1 MGSLKFFRVFK
12 ERTAK
17 LEISLVNQITR
28 ATPDE
33 TNIFWDLQLE
43 RYKRGDIID
52 IILTGRAV

>member
-1 MGSLKFFRVFK
+1 MGSFKFFRVFK